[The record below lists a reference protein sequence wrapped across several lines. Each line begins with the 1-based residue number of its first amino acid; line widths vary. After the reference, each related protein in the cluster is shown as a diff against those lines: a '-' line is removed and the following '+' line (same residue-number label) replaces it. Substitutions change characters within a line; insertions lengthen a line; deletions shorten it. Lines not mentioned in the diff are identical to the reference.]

1 MHKNPFTCI
10 ISSHAM
16 FICAY
21 IIKYVGRQLYV
32 CTFVVV
38 YRRLFETRNA
48 SSDE

>member
-21 IIKYVGRQLYV
+21 IIKYVGASTVRMYLRSCLQKVIWDEERQ
-32 CTFVVV
+32 
-38 YRRLFETRNA
+38 
-48 SSDE
+48 